1 MSKYQYFAG
10 RFIILIASILIGIPL
25 GIVIG
30 LIYFLRT
37 SLTYPVSMYNLA
49 IDKWE
54 RRIQIEQADMWTRH
68 IAKMEEN
75 KHLN

>member
-1 MSKYQYFAG
+1 MSKYQYFVG